1 MYDTQ
6 QLTRNGFSPD
16 VLQASFPSC
25 AQGQLLRLFS
35 RGRTAVSGPRASLSP
50 ESEISFPSTQRCRG
64 DNPGDSGGGACAQG
78 CLALSL
84 VHLPSGKLSIPQHC
98 SQVAIYGVKVNRD
111 QHVYSLR
118 CEPGEGGR
126 AARPKPWYFQGTWS
140 SEEAGLPQ
148 RSLVSLQV
156 PTNANAHGWLTP
168 LPTNLEAVCVKEG
181 LQTSAPPAVGPQATC
196 SMALSFISFLG
207 KTQSHVGGSTA
218 LLHSSSRFLYFPV
231 IARACLLCARLCQVL
246 GIERAVRHGLCPPGH
261 PSPDKA
267 NRFPRPSKSSTA
279 VTLAPF
285 CVCAMNKE
293 PWI

>member
-1 MYDTQ
+1 MGNLFPSEGGAEQRVYDTQ

-50 ESEISFPSTQRCRG
+50 ESEISFPSAQRCRG
-64 DNPGDSGGGACAQG
+64 GNPGDSGGGACAQG

-126 AARPKPWYFQGTWS
+126 AARPKPWYFQAAGHLEFRRGRPS
-140 SEEAGLPQ
+140 PALAGLIAGPHQ
-148 RSLVSLQV
+148 RERSRV
-156 PTNANAHGWLTP
+156 A
-168 LPTNLEAVCVKEG
+168 
-181 LQTSAPPAVGPQATC
+181 
-196 SMALSFISFLG
+196 
-207 KTQSHVGGSTA
+207 
-218 LLHSSSRFLYFPV
+218 HSSTNQPGGGVRERGTPNLGSASCGTSGNLFNGPELHFL
-231 IARACLLCARLCQVL
+231 
-246 GIERAVRHGLCPPGH
+246 
-261 PSPDKA
+261 
-267 NRFPRPSKSSTA
+267 PR
-279 VTLAPF
+279 
-285 CVCAMNKE
+285 
-293 PWI
+293 

>member
-1 MYDTQ
+1 MYPGATVAKNLNNAGTPDSALLRSVQAYLLISAEGPWATSSQVRVGLSSECHDTQ
-6 QLTRNGFSPD
+6 QLTRNGLSPD

-25 AQGQLLRLFS
+25 AQGQLLGLSS

-50 ESEISFPSTQRCRG
+50 ESEISFPSAQRCRG
-64 DNPGDSGGGACAQG
+64 GNPGDSGGGACAQG
-78 CLALSL
+78 CLALSP
-84 VHLPSGKLSIPQHC
+84 VRLPSGKLSIPQHC

-118 CEPGEGGR
+118 CEPGEGGGLPGQSLGIFR
-126 AARPKPWYFQGTWS
+126 LQGTWS

-207 KTQSHVGGSTA
+207 KRQMM
-218 LLHSSSRFLYFPV
+218 
-231 IARACLLCARLCQVL
+231 IAPTSEAPQPCYTV
-246 GIERAVRHGLCPPGH
+246 H
-261 PSPDKA
+261 PDS
-267 NRFPRPSKSSTA
+267 FI
-279 VTLAPF
+279 F
-285 CVCAMNKE
+285 Q
-293 PWI
+293 